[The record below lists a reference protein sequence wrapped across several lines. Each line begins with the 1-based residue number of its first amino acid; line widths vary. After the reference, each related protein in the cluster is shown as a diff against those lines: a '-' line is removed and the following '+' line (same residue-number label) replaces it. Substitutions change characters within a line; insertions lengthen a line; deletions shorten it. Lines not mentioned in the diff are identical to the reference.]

1 MLLSPVSH
9 YSYDQF
15 LELTGKYAL
24 VTGANIGIGYATTL
38 ALVTHGA
45 QWPAEVKGARLQL
58 DFLEMD
64 LNDLK
69 KVQRAA
75 QEYLSRGH
83 PLHILINNGG
93 ISSEEWSVS
102 ADGTERHF
110 ALNYLGHFVLTTA
123 LLDRL
128 KESQP
133 SRVVVVSSLAYEI
146 LPPGGFDLSIIN
158 DETVGY
164 KLSNQ
169 TLNTKY
175 ASDKIGGV
183 RVRSSTACVKKP
195 ARVMWNINSANLVS
209 ILPKMIKSI
218 NIILLDA
225 LHYEKMKYVLYSI
238 HHDGKLVGAYGYK
251 VDGFPP
257 LQYCDLE

>member
-164 KLSNQ
+164 KL
-169 TLNTKY
+169 
-175 ASDKIGGV
+175 
-183 RVRSSTACVKKP
+183 R
-195 ARVMWNINSANLVS
+195 
-209 ILPKMIKSI
+209 
-218 NIILLDA
+218 
-225 LHYEKMKYVLYSI
+225 
-238 HHDGKLVGAYGYK
+238 
-251 VDGFPP
+251 
-257 LQYCDLE
+257 